1 MKSRVFKIWTQLQ
14 WKDRTWWQRPHAKC
28 NWAKSPLPLAC
39 YWSELASAPREDTTR
54 VNRCLPK
61 SSSRKVY
68 CYWHQKFAQPP
79 WYGYIREV
87 DGAECPAVAELN
99 CPRTCPP
106 CLSSSMFFLQWW
118 TCEPEASEACCET
131 EMSTP
136 ESNEASM
143 LLEGT
148 IQDYKA
154 FWEVF
159 KCWPRSGAWDLPW
172 KRPGV
177 RSSSGWWNWD
187 WGNEVFG
194 LSRRNRDNSDRFLM
208 E

>member
-1 MKSRVFKIWTQLQ
+1 MKSRVLKIWTQLQ

-87 DGAECPAVAELN
+87 DGAERTAVAELN

-106 CLSSSMFFLQWW
+106 CFSSSMFFLQWW

-143 LLEGT
+143 LLVGNNSGLQG
-148 IQDYKA
+148 ILRGLQVLA
-154 FWEVF
+154 WEWGLGLTLEKTWGKVQQRLM
-159 KCWPRSGAWDLPW
+159 KLRLRKWSVWP
-172 KRPGV
+172 
-177 RSSSGWWNWD
+177 
-187 WGNEVFG
+187 
-194 LSRRNRDNSDRFLM
+194 
-208 E
+208 